1 MAMKCHEIHHFQLR
15 RFAASPLRPGLFHQI
30 GAGGQNV
37 PRAVS
42 IDQCLQIRVE
52 LLNGRVQVGLAQ

>member
-1 MAMKCHEIHHFQLR
+1 MNSTTFS
-15 RFAASPLRPGLFHQI
+15 FAASPLRPGLFHQI

-37 PRAVS
+37 PRAVP

-52 LLNGRVQVGLAQ
+52 LLNGCSQVGLAQ